1 MQSMSAG
8 RACALAFLIAVGALA
23 GAAQVDAAEA
33 EKAKP
38 STRLT
43 GVVNIN
49 TATPEQLELL
59 PGIGPARAGAIIEDR
74 KVHGAYTSVDDLVRV
89 SGIGERALERIRSH
103 LVVKGRT
110 TAAFR
115 E

>member
-1 MQSMSAG
+1 MRSMSAG
-8 RACALAFLIAVGALA
+8 KACAIALLIAVGALA
-23 GAAQVDAAEA
+23 GATQVDAAEA
-33 EKAKP
+33 EKEKP

-59 PGIGPARAGAIIEDR
+59 PGIGPSRARAIIEDR
-74 KVHGAYTSVDDLVRV
+74 KVNGAYTSVDDLVRV
-89 SGIGERALERIRSH
+89 SGIGERALARIRSH
-103 LVVKGRT
+103 LVIKGRT
-110 TAAFR
+110 TAALR